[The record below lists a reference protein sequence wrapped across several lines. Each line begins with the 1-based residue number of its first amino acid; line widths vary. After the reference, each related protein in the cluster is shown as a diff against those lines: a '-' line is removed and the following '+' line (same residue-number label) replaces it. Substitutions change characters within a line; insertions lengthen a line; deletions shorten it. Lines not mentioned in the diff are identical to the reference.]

1 MLDIHSE
8 DLQSVGAREQ
18 NAKPANH
25 PTGRRITMPSRET
38 LAVLERPNDGPKVNR
53 EGFVKPPP
61 ITSEGCNTL
70 GDKLVALNATTCKWP
85 IGNVGD
91 PDFHFCMRH
100 KDDSELPYCYDHQQ
114 LRLNP
119 EKRDRGWVNPFPKE

>member
-8 DLQSVGAREQ
+8 DLQSVSAREQ
-18 NAKPANH
+18 NVKPANH
-25 PTGRRITMPSRET
+25 PAGRRITMPSLEIET
-38 LAVLERPNDGPKVNR
+38 LERPAPGASWK
-53 EGFVKPPP
+53 
-61 ITSEGCNTL
+61 SERSEDEHNTL
-70 GDKLVALNATTCKWP
+70 GDKLIALNATTCKWP

-119 EKRDRGWVNPFPKE
+119 EKRNRGWVNPFPKE